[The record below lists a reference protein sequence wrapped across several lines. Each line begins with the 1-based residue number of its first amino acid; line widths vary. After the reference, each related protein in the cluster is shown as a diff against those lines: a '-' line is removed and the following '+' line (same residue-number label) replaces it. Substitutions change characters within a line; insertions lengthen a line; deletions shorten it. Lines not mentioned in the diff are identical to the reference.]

1 MNLALGI
8 AGLVVTFLNVCVGA
22 ITVAIRLGKIAP
34 SNTGKETSSRRLSF
48 RPLSAVLRVGERVA
62 RSQRLQGVIITLG
75 VVGAVLGAVFLQRA
89 FATDGAA
96 VRIISPS
103 EGDVVAHEIAVE
115 VETRS
120 YEQEEFLLIFVR
132 PLPGDPN
139 QDYFLQEFPQPIGG
153 RVRWDSRPVYVGA
166 PDDQPGTPFDI
177 CAVLTRSDFDPG
189 ERARILPAGPFDC
202 VRVNRE

>member
-1 MNLALGI
+1 MNLPLGI
-8 AGLVVTFLNVCVGA
+8 AGAVFAFLNFCVGA
-22 ITVAIRLGKIAP
+22 ISVGIALGLIKP
-34 SNTGKETSSRRLSF
+34 SGNRQGSSSSRLSF
-48 RPLSAVLRVGERVA
+48 RPVSAALSVGERVA
-62 RSQRLQGVIITLG
+62 RSQRLQGLVAGLVILG
-75 VVGAVLGAVFLQRA
+75 VVLSLIFLERA

-120 YEQEEFLLIFVR
+120 YAQEEFLLIFVR

-153 RVRWDSRPVYVGA
+153 RIRWDSRPVYVGA
-166 PDDQPGTPFDI
+166 PDDQPGTPFDV
-177 CAVLTRSDFDPG
+177 CAVMTRSQFDPG
-189 ERARILPAGPFDC
+189 ERTRILPAGPFDC
-202 VRVNRE
+202 VRVSRE